1 MTKSILTKSSAFA
14 MLFIFLGAQAVA
26 QQTFSQQDPEKRL
39 YFEKAEKYRRMK
51 NTGTTLTVL
60 GTTLSIIGI
69 AVLLNSSETTTYNG
83 SSTHTTTSGNPES
96 GAAAYLIGTACVGAG
111 IPLWIVGGIN
121 QGRYRRKYESVTVGA
136 SIVPQRPGLT
146 LRYRF

>member
-1 MTKSILTKSSAFA
+1 MTKNILTKSAAVA
-14 MLFIFLGAQAVA
+14 MLFTFIGAQAIA
-26 QQTFSQQDPEKRL
+26 QQSLALQEKQL

-60 GTTLSIIGI
+60 GTALSIIGI
-69 AVLLNSSETTTYNG
+69 AVILNSTETTTYNG
-83 SSTHTTTSGNPES
+83 STQTTSSGNAES

-111 IPLWIVGGIN
+111 IPLWIVGGISH
-121 QGRYRRKYESVTVGA
+121 GRYERKYQSVTVGA
-136 SIVPQRPGLT
+136 SITSQQPGIG

>member
-1 MTKSILTKSSAFA
+1 

-26 QQTFSQQDPEKRL
+26 QQSFSQQDPEKRL

-60 GTTLSIIGI
+60 GTALSIIGM

-83 SSTHTTTSGNPES
+83 SSTRTTTSGNPEG

-111 IPLWIVGGIN
+111 VPLWIVGGIN
-121 QGRYRRKYESVTVGA
+121 HGRYQRKYESVMVGA
-136 SIVPQRPGLT
+136 SIAPQGSGLS

>member
-1 MTKSILTKSSAFA
+1 

-26 QQTFSQQDPEKRL
+26 QQTFSQRDPEKQL

-83 SSTHTTTSGNPES
+83 SSTHTTTTGNPGS

-136 SIVPQRPGLT
+136 SIVPQHPGLT

>member
-1 MTKSILTKSSAFA
+1 

-26 QQTFSQQDPEKRL
+26 QQTSSQRDPEKQL
-39 YFEKAEKYRRMK
+39 YFEKSEKYRRMK
-51 NTGTTLTVL
+51 NTGTTLTFL

-69 AVLLNSSETTTYNG
+69 VTLLNSSETTTYNG
-83 SSTHTTTSGNPES
+83 STTHTTTSGNPEG

-121 QGRYRRKYESVTVGA
+121 HGRYQRKYESVTIGA
-136 SIVPQRPGLT
+136 SVVPQRPGLT